1 MAREIQKLTE
11 KLSGFIQE
19 NIEKNMS
26 ANNVEAMA
34 ELTKALALLVIAST
48 YAISND

>member
-26 ANNVEAMA
+26 AKE
-34 ELTKALALLVIAST
+34 TWDRHSRIPGK
-48 YAISND
+48 YK

>member
-1 MAREIQKLTE
+1 MNKEIQNLTE

-26 ANNVEAMA
+26 ADNIEATA

-48 YAISND
+48 YVVTRD